1 MKQAYHKSDT
11 DIETIEVLTAI
22 SQVSAR
28 MARNLKIL
36 AATRQSEEGGG
47 IHEQNERY
55 GHDHRRTAQCSC
67 HHR

>member
-11 DIETIEVLTAI
+11 DLETIEVLTAI

-36 AATRQSEEGGG
+36 AATRQSEEGGK
-47 IHEQNERY
+47 IHEQNE
-55 GHDHRRTAQCSC
+55 
-67 HHR
+67 